1 MQLPSSIATMNAIA
15 SFRAGNFIV
24 VLDDESRENEGD
36 LIIAAEDVTTDKM
49 AFMIRYTSGYVCAP
63 LTNAIAQ
70 KLELPLMIA
79 DGSSQDP
86 KRTAYCVSVDASEE
100 GVSTGISARDRASTC
115 RTLAAK
121 LSGPADLRRP
131 GHILPLRAKDGGVLE
146 RRGHT
151 EAAVE
156 FCRLAGKRQVA
167 AIGEMV
173 EDGLTVEGDAV
184 MSGSGMMRRDAC
196 LQFGQKWG
204 LKVVTIADLV
214 DYVNKDTGVVNGA
227 ANGVANGAANGV
239 AGSAVNGVVG
249 SAVNGVVGSAV
260 NGVVGNAAV
269 GNAAV
274 GNAVNGVVGYP
285 VNGYH

>member
-15 SFRAGNFIV
+15 SFGAGNFII

-36 LIIAAEDVTTDKM
+36 LIIAAEDMTTEKM

-70 KLELPLMIA
+70 KLELPLMIG
-79 DGSSQDP
+79 DGASQDP
-86 KRTAYCVSVDASEE
+86 KRTAYCVSVDACEE

-115 RTLAAK
+115 RALAGK

-146 RRGHT
+146 RQGHT

-156 FCRLAGKRQVA
+156 FCRLAGKRPVS

-173 EDGLTVEGDAV
+173 EDGLAVEGEAA
-184 MSGSGMMRRDAC
+184 MNGSGMMTRDAC
-196 LQFGQKWG
+196 LQFGQNWG

-214 DYVNKDTGVVNGA
+214 DYVNKE
-227 ANGVANGAANGV
+227 
-239 AGSAVNGVVG
+239 AGLVNGVV
-249 SAVNGVVGSAV
+249 A
-260 NGVVGNAAV
+260 NAA
-269 GNAAV
+269 
-274 GNAVNGVVGYP
+274 
-285 VNGYH
+285 NGYH